1 MKLIKKRPEERVR
14 AGQTS
19 EASEKRFRYPATEE
33 ISETSCRAD
42 AQRWNEGD
50 QPADA
55 DASDVAV
62 AS

>member
-1 MKLIKKRPEERVR
+1 MKLMKKRPEERVTALKTHR
-14 AGQTS
+14 QG
-19 EASEKRFRYPATEE
+19 EERFRYAAREE
-33 ISETSCRAD
+33 ISETSCRD

-55 DASDVAV
+55 DRPVVSV

>member
-1 MKLIKKRPEERVR
+1 MKSMKKRLEERATALKAHDR
-14 AGQTS
+14 AEQ
-19 EASEKRFRYPATEE
+19 RFQYAAREE
-33 ISETSCRAD
+33 ISETSCRD

-55 DASDVAV
+55 DGPDVAV